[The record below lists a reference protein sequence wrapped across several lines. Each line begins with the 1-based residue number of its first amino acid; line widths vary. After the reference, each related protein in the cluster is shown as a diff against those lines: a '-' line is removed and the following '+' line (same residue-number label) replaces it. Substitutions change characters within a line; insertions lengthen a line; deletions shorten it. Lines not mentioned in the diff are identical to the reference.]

1 MKKEAL
7 LRIAEILNSN
17 AVDWGLGGSSMLW
30 FHGLVDRPNDIDLL
44 VAEHDALRA
53 HELLSQLGT
62 YEALQPKEPF
72 CTKYFAHYTIL
83 GTEVDVMGL
92 LSIRHAESVYRLD
105 WHADTNTQ
113 VEPLEGVS
121 IPLTPLEDWFVLY
134 LLMPGRGGK
143 ADLIEG
149 HLKRQGI
156 RRDRLEAALQQPLP
170 AEVRARVLAAM
181 TEAGG

>member
-1 MKKEAL
+1 
-7 LRIAEILNSN
+7 
-17 AVDWGLGGSSMLW
+17 
-30 FHGLVDRPNDIDLL
+30 
-44 VAEHDALRA
+44 
-53 HELLSQLGT
+53 
-62 YEALQPKEPF
+62 
-72 CTKYFAHYTIL
+72 
-83 GTEVDVMGL
+83 MGL

-105 WHADTNTQ
+105 WHADTNTR

-149 HLKRQGI
+149 HLKRRGV
-156 RRDRLEAALQQPLP
+156 RRDRLEAALRQPLP